1 MVTPD
6 GKFYQN
12 NDNSTYNY
20 SDDILNLGIEK
31 ALNQV
36 GFQYEKYEKR
46 GGAYKLWIFN
56 NLIYELFNIRHKI

>member
-46 GGAYKLWIFN
+46 GGAYKL
-56 NLIYELFNIRHKI
+56 